1 MKDYMLKSE
10 YMKVSKML
18 QTLNNG
24 SNKGR
29 KKARRIEKAIL
40 RQYDCIA
47 YFSGKGFCTLPFPFD
62 KRF

>member
-1 MKDYMLKSE
+1 MKNYMLKSE
-10 YMKVSKML
+10 YMKVRKML

-24 SNKGR
+24 SNEVR
-29 KKARRIEKAIL
+29 KKAHRIEKAIL

-47 YFSGKGFCTLPFPFD
+47 YFSGKGFLTFPFPFD